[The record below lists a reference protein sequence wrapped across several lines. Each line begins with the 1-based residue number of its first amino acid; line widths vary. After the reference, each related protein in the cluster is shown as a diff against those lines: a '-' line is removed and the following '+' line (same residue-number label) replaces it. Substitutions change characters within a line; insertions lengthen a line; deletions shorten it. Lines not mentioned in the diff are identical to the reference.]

1 MLKSDEPLKE
11 TTERISKRT
20 GIKGKLLQQ
29 IKFALVSRAPYGKPR
44 YIEDEDIIVDLIHDG
59 DDMLGLDHVN
69 KARNFWGRA
78 EGMFIR

>member
-1 MLKSDEPLKE
+1 MLKSGEPLKE
-11 TTERISKRT
+11 TRERISKRT

-29 IKFALVSRAPYGKPR
+29 IKFALVSRAPYGK
-44 YIEDEDIIVDLIHDG
+44 
-59 DDMLGLDHVN
+59 HVN